1 MAVQSCKMSQKILH
15 YTHYMGPMNHTMSE
29 PDDGPDRP
37 RLLPLSPLWI
47 IEKQVCEL
55 RARVRIRKPRAT
67 GNCERPA
74 MASLAPSLHLP
85 WYASSSPLLSST
97 FLPIP
102 LSRRHGYELWD
113 RLFQFSFLPHFLERT
128 TCCDST
134 VVGHAFLPRR
144 VLRMDLLRF
153 FLPRTGIFPS
163 ITGRLPTYSSLLRQQ
178 IGETWW

>member
-74 MASLAPSLHLP
+74 MASLAPSLHFP
-85 WYASSSPLLSST
+85 WYASSSPLLHLPSNISLSPPRIRALGQT
-97 FLPIP
+97 FPIFFP
-102 LSRRHGYELWD
+102 APFPGAY
-113 RLFQFSFLPHFLERT
+113 
-128 TCCDST
+128 
-134 VVGHAFLPRR
+134 
-144 VLRMDLLRF
+144 DLL
-153 FLPRTGIFPS
+153 
-163 ITGRLPTYSSLLRQQ
+163 
-178 IGETWW
+178 